1 MKISKKLIFNIII
14 IAVIAGIILLCCL
27 WKSGYWQKKKINQIQ
42 KQFEN
47 QAQTGIANPASK
59 YCVEQN
65 GTLEIR
71 KNEAGEYGV
80 CVFADGTEC
89 DEWKFFSGECKV
101 EKGKCVDLCGDQICQ
116 EVVCSDIGSPCAET
130 AKTCPSDCKK
140 LP

>member
-1 MKISKKLIFNIII
+1 MKVNKKLIFSIII

-42 KQFEN
+42 EQFKN
-47 QAQTGIANPASK
+47 QSQSQTGMVNPASK

-80 CVFADGTEC
+80 CVFANGTEC
-89 DEWKFFSGECKV
+89 DEWEFFRGECKV
-101 EKGKCVDLCGDQICQ
+101 ERDKCVDLCGDQICQ
-116 EVVCSDIGSPCAET
+116 EVVCKEIGSPCAET
-130 AKTCPSDCKK
+130 KETCPADCKK
-140 LP
+140 